1 MTRLIVRKKEK
12 PIKTIVIDSE
22 FNDDW
27 MKILPGYQNE
37 LQIHEDI
44 SKKKK
49 KKVVTVKKGGQ
60 GSGDFGHVG
69 NPGQYGGSLPKDERS
84 GKQQPG
90 TAYDPANK
98 AKKVSDKLRVRKL
111 RKLARQMRRFASKAT
126 IGKDIRMDIDK
137 DKLDEFLEWLKN
149 NGYKSTDGENFSGTD
164 GHVVVNPKDGSVV
177 VSPPKDEEDKRR
189 IRGDIELV

>member
-1 MTRLIVRKKEK
+1 MTRLIVRRKEEQ
-12 PIKTIVIDSE
+12 IKTIVIDSE
-22 FNDDW
+22 LNDDW

-49 KKVVTVKKGGQ
+49 KVIVKKGGQ
-60 GSGDFGHVG
+60 GSGDFGHAG

-84 GKQQPG
+84 GKPQPD

-126 IGKDIRMDIDK
+126 IGKDIRMEISK

-149 NGYKSTDGENFSGTD
+149 NGYKSADSDGNFSGPD